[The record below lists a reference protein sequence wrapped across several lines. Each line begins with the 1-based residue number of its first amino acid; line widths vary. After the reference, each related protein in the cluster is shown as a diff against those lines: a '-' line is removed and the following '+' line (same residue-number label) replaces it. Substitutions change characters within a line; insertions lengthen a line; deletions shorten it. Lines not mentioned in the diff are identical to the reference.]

1 MSNNWKRFAV
11 MVPIIVALNYIS
23 VQVAIFLN
31 IPFFLDTWAT
41 SAGVMIGGV
50 WVGLAGGVLYN
61 IVMAASVWQG
71 QYAWALVSAW
81 VAVAVY
87 LLFRR
92 GWIDISR
99 PGKLLGSGLLV
110 GASTAALALAIQFVF
125 FGGVDI
131 YQPILPTFNALLEA
145 SGSKVLSAVVEKFIT
160 IPVDQIV
167 SLFIAAIVYTS
178 VSKRF
183 KWLGKK
189 N

>member
-1 MSNNWKRFAV
+1 

-23 VQVAIFLN
+23 VKVATFLN

-41 SAGVMIGGV
+41 SAGVMLGGV

-61 IVMAASVWQG
+61 FVMASSVWQG

-81 VAVAVY
+81 VVVAVSF
-87 LLFRR
+87 LFRK

-99 PGKLLGSGLLV
+99 PGKLLGSGIMV
-110 GASTAALALAIQFVF
+110 GASTAALALGVQFMF
-125 FGGVDI
+125 YGGVDI

-145 SGSKVLSAVVEKFIT
+145 SGNKVLSAVAEKFIT

-167 SLFIAAIVYTS
+167 SLFLAAIVYTS
-178 VSKRF
+178 VSKRV
-183 KWLGKK
+183 KWLGRK